1 LIAGGLIVILVAP
14 AVVASLPSLDSIL
27 DRYVTVRG
35 GRDAQSKL
43 NSRVARG
50 RVDVVGVSF
59 GGKLETYS
67 KAPNKSLMIMQAE
80 PIGLFKRGFDGQA
93 GWDVSV
99 KAGSQPIVGF
109 ELASLAVDS
118 DFYRDLKLKQLYQS
132 MKVVSRVHEG
142 FRELF
147 KVEATPRAGLPEY
160 LYFEQETGLLTRRE
174 TQRKTSQGMSLTEF
188 YYSDWRDIDGVK
200 IPFKTT
206 QTIGKTTYVFS
217 LEDVRHNIPVDESMF
232 NRP

>member
-1 LIAGGLIVILVAP
+1 
-14 AVVASLPSLDSIL
+14 
-27 DRYVTVRG
+27 
-35 GRDAQSKL
+35 
-43 NSRVARG
+43 
-50 RVDVVGVSF
+50 
-59 GGKLETYS
+59 
-67 KAPNKSLMIMQAE
+67 MQAE

-147 KVEATPRAGLPEY
+147 KVEGTPRAGLPEY
-160 LYFEQETGLLTRRE
+160 LYFDQETGLLTRRE

-217 LEDVRHNIPVDESMF
+217 LEDVRHNVPVDESMF